1 MTLTK
6 SQDFE
11 FKVYTRPTGLGTGT
25 YDHWLLRG
33 ASVEIERS
41 LFEGDLLTITSTR
54 KNQDVQIDKVRP
66 VRFYWKGTKLFD
78 GCIRAPKYDN
88 RQNKYRDLVTTAY
101 GWEKELAAIR
111 LDLVTPEGM
120 QYTGKSIDFI
130 LSDLARIANDM
141 GMTKKATYVY
151 DKTKLPYYDSEVFG
165 TLLTRTYGDTI
176 WSALTDLT
184 KELDIAETYHIGE
197 WTVRVDALQSDFNI
211 YIIPMMVNT
220 DIASIQKFKDN
231 MLTTPKS
238 IRRDYTRLLN
248 LTFRL

>member
-11 FKVYTRPTGLGTGT
+11 FKVYTRQTGLGTGT

-66 VRFYWKGTKLFD
+66 VRFYWKGIKLFD

-111 LDLVTPEGM
+111 LDLVTPEGAVHRE
-120 QYTGKSIDFI
+120 I
-130 LSDLARIANDM
+130 
-141 GMTKKATYVY
+141 
-151 DKTKLPYYDSEVFG
+151 
-165 TLLTRTYGDTI
+165 
-176 WSALTDLT
+176 
-184 KELDIAETYHIGE
+184 H
-197 WTVRVDALQSDFNI
+197 
-211 YIIPMMVNT
+211 
-220 DIASIQKFKDN
+220 
-231 MLTTPKS
+231 
-238 IRRDYTRLLN
+238 RLHSL
-248 LTFRL
+248 RPRQDRK